1 MSHDITY
8 PKLFEAL
15 LLHHPL
21 NLYFEIFAF
30 YLITIILLH
39 CPKKKKKNNQKT
51 DIVFVWP
58 SGKLVGVL

>member
-8 PKLFEAL
+8 PTLFEAL

-21 NLYFEIFAF
+21 NSYFEIFAF
-30 YLITIILLH
+30 CLITIILLH
-39 CPKKKKKNNQKT
+39 CPKKNP